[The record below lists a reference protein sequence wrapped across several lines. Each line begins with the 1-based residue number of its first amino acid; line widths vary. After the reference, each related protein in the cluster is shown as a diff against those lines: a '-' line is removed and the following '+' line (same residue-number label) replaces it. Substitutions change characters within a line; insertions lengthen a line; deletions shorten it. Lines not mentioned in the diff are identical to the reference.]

1 MSKFKEGDFVYFVK
15 TDRCHTDEFKIGDMV
30 QINKVF
36 NASYPTV
43 EYYCQKNCS
52 TATNF
57 FSENE
62 LSETYRSGSVVNN
75 VNKFKITPIVDRHYS
90 LTEEKINEMIDERVY
105 GKRKEKNCMKIL
117 EIYEKRIK
125 EKIYNEED
133 VKIQKIIEEDAIN
146 KIIQDT
152 ENQINV
158 ILDNDEEHAFSFELE
173 LYTDE
178 TKNKIANVTKERMI
192 KIAKLEEKM
201 REVTAQLEIAETY
214 ETKIDILKRYEIL
227 TSNGK
232 INDEEEKT
240 LIEKIKKTNK
250 K

>member
-1 MSKFKEGDFVYFVK
+1 MSKFKEGDFVYYVK
-15 TDRCHTDEFKIGDMV
+15 KDRCHTDEFEIGDMV
-30 QINKVF
+30 QIKKVF
-36 NASYPTV
+36 DDCYPTV
-43 EYYCQKNCS
+43 VYCCQKNFS
-52 TATNF
+52 TATNYF
-57 FSENE
+57 DENE
-62 LSETYRSGSVVNN
+62 LSETYGFCGIANKVKKIEIAPITDVYRPLN
-75 VNKFKITPIVDRHYS
+75 VET
-90 LTEEKINEMIDERVY
+90 INEMIDERVY

-178 TKNKIANVTKERMI
+178 TKNKIANVTKERII
-192 KIAKLEEKM
+192 KIDKLEEKM